1 MSAPRLGPLA
11 AAPALAALL
20 AVAAPAEAEPAAGDG
35 VVVAARAIPSRT
47 VLGAGDLALA
57 ETASGAGLA
66 RVDAAIGLETR
77 VALYPGRPVRAED
90 LGPPALIE
98 RNDLVELLYRKGGLV
113 IRAEGRALDR
123 GGAGERV
130 RIMNLGSRRTV
141 TGRVAGPSLVEVSP

>member
-1 MSAPRLGPLA
+1 MFASLLRSLA

-20 AVAAPAEAEPAAGDG
+20 AVAAPAEPASRDG
-35 VVVAARAIPSRT
+35 IVVAARAIPSRT
-47 VLGAGDLALA
+47 VLDAGDLALA
-57 ETASGAGLA
+57 ETASGVGLS
-66 RVDAAIGLETR
+66 RIDAAIGLETR

-141 TGRVAGPSLVEVSP
+141 TGRVAGRSLVEVSP